1 MLPFAAN
8 RRQALGAAA
17 CGFGQLALHGLLP
30 ASAGASAPIQT
41 PHFAPRAKR
50 VIFLFMQGGPSQ
62 VDSFDYKP
70 LLEKRH
76 GTNLAFDDARTIAKT
91 GKRGSSQLV
100 KKSLWKFRQYGESG
114 RWVSDLFP
122 EIGSH
127 ADQLCML
134 HSLHTEGI
142 AHGPAT
148 LFLHCGATW
157 VRQEHSGCQMP
168 GAAGQRHLHSQ
179 NARCVSAVRCR

>member
-1 MLPFAAN
+1 MLPIAAN

-17 CGFGQLALHGLLP
+17 CGFGQLAVQGLLP
-30 ASAGASAPIQT
+30 ASVNASAPIQA

-76 GTNLAFDDARTIAKT
+76 GTSLAFDDARTIAKT

-100 KKSLWKFRQYGESG
+100 KKSPWKFRQYGESG
-114 RWVSDLFP
+114 
-122 EIGSH
+122 
-127 ADQLCML
+127 
-134 HSLHTEGI
+134 
-142 AHGPAT
+142 
-148 LFLHCGATW
+148 
-157 VRQEHSGCQMP
+157 
-168 GAAGQRHLHSQ
+168 
-179 NARCVSAVRCR
+179 